1 VVVAAG
7 KSFETKTPAS
17 IFVSDPVEESAGLP
31 ETSAPEIQALS
42 FERMN
47 FTDLTGV
54 NVMSFDQ
61 DRPNTLYTVTISDS
75 AGHSVIRRGM
85 GAVSFFWDDLS
96 SFTSGDSVRV
106 RVTAR
111 DSVSRGSVDAYTASK
126 MVFDQNMTLA
136 DSYAPKNEIGF
147 DVRVRNGSEIEIVG
161 TTPAD
166 ERILATEMYIIQP
179 DGSVQVRS
187 FDSLI
192 ADPNDSAILK
202 KNTPVAYSFDAPEDG
217 VYLVEVN
224 YDTGFAAVNVPIV
237 IGNSS
242 LPLAANV
249 IDQMREEDYASID
262 EVDRASL
269 EFLNALRARYGL
281 GKLRLSDKLDR
292 LAQIKAD
299 DMAANSY
306 VGHVDSEGVYIDGTA
321 KRHDISLTKSLSEN
335 VAGGNVG
342 YGILNSALSLSG
354 GHRANMLG
362 SDWTTV
368 GIGIARDGDRAY
380 YVQVFGME

>member
-1 VVVAAG
+1 MVVAAG

-354 GHRANMLG
+354 GHRAN
-362 SDWTTV
+362 
-368 GIGIARDGDRAY
+368 
-380 YVQVFGME
+380 

>member
-1 VVVAAG
+1 MVVAAG